1 MRIKVKV
8 FPKAKKERVEKKDDI
23 LKVHVK
29 DPASE
34 GRANK
39 RLIEILAKYLGV
51 KKYKITIVK
60 GGTSR
65 EKVIN
70 IDGSS

>member
-8 FPKAKKERVEKKDDI
+8 FPKAKKERVEEKDDI
-23 LKVHVK
+23 LKVYVK
-29 DPASE
+29 EPATD

-39 RLIEILAKYLGV
+39 RLIEVLAKHLNI
-51 KKYKITIVK
+51 KKYQITIIK
-60 GGTSR
+60 GVTSR
-65 EKVIN
+65 EKVVD